1 MNLFRQ
7 ALTESRD
14 SAEPSTPEISYHTV
28 PSGSHILRWLLPLAF
43 VHGLLYLAIV
53 PPWQHYDEPPHFA
66 YARLMVLL
74 GRQPTLADVDLETS
88 REIADSMHRFRFWSE
103 GFSPDLLSAHPPPI
117 GIDQRVHPP
126 LYYAVAALPI
136 RGLQYL
142 SIEMQ
147 LYAAR
152 LLGVLL
158 YTLVVMCAWRL
169 SVILAPKQP
178 VLHLA
183 IPLLT
188 LTVPAFSDMMSAVNN
203 DVLVNFA
210 IAAMLLGCVWLIR
223 DGLRPVPL
231 LLAILGLGVGLFTK
245 RTAAVAIIPFLLALV
260 WSLHRR
266 SFRWQVWLPA
276 GMALLILAGVAS
288 FRIEARGPEP
298 SAGVWLSARPW
309 LADLGLRYLRLD
321 INGTLHS
328 LEDWERGRQVYPT
341 LLEVSF
347 KTFWHRFGWG
357 QVLMAEWWEGVV
369 LIVFIAGWGGL
380 AIYGLRSR
388 TLLPLWQKRCIWL
401 FLATIL
407 AAWAA
412 VLVRVH
418 PLPPPG
424 EWPYIPR
431 GRYMH
436 LALLPNVWLLA
447 LGFQGLAPV
456 RWRRWAVLGLVMF
469 FAGLDLAAWM
479 ITLIDFY
486 Y

>member
-1 MNLFRQ
+1 MQTLGVDP
-7 ALTESRD
+7 LTESRG
-14 SAEPSTPEISYHTV
+14 SAERSTSEISYHV
-28 PSGSHILRWLLPLAF
+28 VSSGGSILRWLLPLAF

-53 PPWQHYDEPPHFA
+53 PPWQHYDEPPHFL
-66 YARLMVLL
+66 YARLIALL
-74 GRQPTLADVDLETS
+74 GRQPTLADFDLQTS

-103 GFSPDLLSAHPPPI
+103 GVFPDLLSAQPPDI
-117 GIDQRVHPP
+117 GLDQRADPP
-126 LYYAVAALPI
+126 LYYAVVALPI

-142 SIEMQ
+142 SIETQ

-169 SVILAPKQP
+169 SVILAPQQP

-183 IPLLT
+183 MPLLV

-231 LLAILGLGVGLFTK
+231 LLAILGLGVALFTK
-245 RTAAVAIIPFLLALV
+245 RTAVIAIIPFLLALI

-266 SFRWQVWLPA
+266 ALRWQVWAPV
-276 GMALLILAGVAS
+276 GMVILILVGLAS

-298 SAGVWLSARPW
+298 SSGVWLSARPW
-309 LADLGLRYLRLD
+309 LADLSLRYLRLD
-321 INGTLHS
+321 INRTLHS
-328 LEDWERGRQVYPT
+328 LENWERSRRVYPA

-357 QVLMAEWWEGVV
+357 HVLMAWWLEWAALVA
-369 LIVFIAGWGGL
+369 FTAGWAGL
-380 AIYGLRSR
+380 AVYGLRSR
-388 TLLPLWQKRCIWL
+388 TLMPLWQKRCIWL
-401 FLATIL
+401 FLTTIL
-407 AAWAA
+407 AAWVA
-412 VLVRVH
+412 VLLRVH

-424 EWPYIPR
+424 SSVYIPQ

-447 LGFQGLAPV
+447 
-456 RWRRWAVLGLVMF
+456 
-469 FAGLDLAAWM
+469 
-479 ITLIDFY
+479 
-486 Y
+486 